1 MSIFLAKIHFN
12 EIFTKS
18 GQNRNKAGKISEEVK
33 FYHKV
38 TSCGKISMYLN
49 MCNVEHELVLN
60 RQFLLLYSL
69 LAAGMQT
76 CQSQLN
82 ILKFVQRPGSTK
94 RFQQ

>member
-1 MSIFLAKIHFN
+1 MSIFLAIIHFN
-12 EIFTKS
+12 EIFTKC
-18 GQNRNKAGKISEEVK
+18 GQKAGKISEEVK

-49 MCNVEHELVLN
+49 VWNVKHELVLN

-82 ILKFVQRPGSTK
+82 ILKFVQRPLSTK
-94 RFQQ
+94 RFQL

>member
-1 MSIFLAKIHFN
+1 MSIFLAIIHFN
-12 EIFTKS
+12 EIITKF
-18 GQNRNKAGKISEEVK
+18 GQKAGKISEEVK

-49 MCNVEHELVLN
+49 VCNVKHELVLN
-60 RQFLLLYSL
+60 RQFQSLYSL

>member
-1 MSIFLAKIHFN
+1 MSIFLAIIHFN
-12 EIFTKS
+12 EIFTKC

-49 MCNVEHELVLN
+49 VCKVKHELVLN
-60 RQFLLLYSL
+60 RQFQSLYSL

-76 CQSQLN
+76 CQGQLN

>member
-1 MSIFLAKIHFN
+1 MSIFLAIIHFN
-12 EIFTKS
+12 EIFTKF
-18 GQNRNKAGKISEEVK
+18 GQKAGKISEEVK

-49 MCNVEHELVLN
+49 VWNVKHELVLN